1 MNIFFWRKPRAPEP
15 QYLGGDAS
23 SRIAELEDICRAW
36 RDDYVALQQQKA
48 AASASDKALI
58 ETLRG
63 QLQRARARDP
73 EDLSDVVSRIT
84 PEGAPLFSHQLKNP
98 WPNATVEWEQPPTV
112 GPIEKGIP
120 VPAHTSAKRFSMGQE
135 KSVPLEAMED
145 GDSVFVYGLGASKR
159 CQARAYNDAKLLGV
173 TVVSRVIDTPTQQG
187 RRFWR
192 FDERT
197 KK

>member
-1 MNIFFWRKPRAPEP
+1 VNIFFWRKPRAPEP

-36 RDDYVALQQQKA
+36 RDDYSALQQQKA

-58 ETLRG
+58 KTLRG

-73 EDLSDVVSRIT
+73 EELSDVIGQIT
-84 PEGAPLFSHQLKNP
+84 PEGTPLFNSLQAAP
-98 WPNATVEWEQPPTV
+98 PPESEQPSTI

-120 VPAHTSAKRFSMGQE
+120 VPPHTSAKRFSMGQE

>member
-1 MNIFFWRKPRAPEP
+1 MNIFFWRKPRAPDP
-15 QYLGGDAS
+15 QYPGGGDPI
-23 SRIAELEDICRAW
+23 RIAELEDICRAW
-36 RDDYVALQQQKA
+36 RDDYNALHQRQA
-48 AASASDKALI
+48 ADAASDKALI
-58 ETLRG
+58 RTLRG

-73 EDLSDVVSRIT
+73 EELSDVVGRIT
-84 PEGAPLFSHQLKNP
+84 PEGTPLFNSLQ
-98 WPNATVEWEQPPTV
+98 AGPPSTI

-120 VPAHTSAKRFSMGQE
+120 VPGHTSVKRFSRGQA

-145 GDSVFVYGLGASKR
+145 GDSVFVHGLGASKR
-159 CQARAYNDAKLLGV
+159 CQDRAYRDAEKLGV

-187 RRFWR
+187 RRIWR

>member
-1 MNIFFWRKPRAPEP
+1 MNFFFWRKPRAPEP
-15 QYLGGDAS
+15 QYLGGGDPV
-23 SRIAELEDICRAW
+23 RIAELEDICRAW
-36 RDDYVALQQQKA
+36 RDDYNALHQQRA
-48 AASASDKALI
+48 ADAASDKALI

-73 EDLSDVVSRIT
+73 EESSDVLGRIT
-84 PEGAPLFSHQLKNP
+84 PGGTPLFDSL
-98 WPNATVEWEQPPTV
+98 QPSPI

-120 VPAHTSAKRFSMGQE
+120 VRPHTSVKRFSKGQAE
-135 KSVPLEAMED
+135 SVPLEAMED
-145 GDSVFVYGLGASKR
+145 GDSVFVHGLGASKR
-159 CQARAYNDAKLLGV
+159 CQDRAYNDAKVLGV

-187 RRFWR
+187 RRIWR